1 MPPQIS
7 KAAMS
12 SEERKLR
19 SRANK
24 LLAGAGLIH
33 GYLSTRY
40 QVCGTPN
47 CRCTRGDKH
56 EAFVLVLRKEKKTV
70 QIPIPRWLAP
80 TVKKWVEQEKDLQDT
95 VRRISD
101 LQVERIQEMKRAK
114 PGG

>member
-1 MPPQIS
+1 MPPEIS
-7 KAAMS
+7 RAAMS
-12 SEERKLR
+12 REERELR
-19 SRANK
+19 ARANQ

-47 CRCTRGDKH
+47 CRCTRGEKH
-56 EAFVLVLRKEKKTV
+56 KAFVLVLRKEKKTV

-80 TVKKWVEQEKDLQDT
+80 TVRKWVGQEKDLQDM
-95 VRRISD
+95 VRRISE

-114 PGG
+114 SGG